1 MASLKDAEQL
11 TKRLQERTAALHDS
25 LTSDGVDFGELVE
38 LADEIGASADKLAAT
53 FAEMD
58 EVLARTLGGRDGEGG
73 KGEEG
78 LTEALSPRRATE
90 AARQAPERRSD
101 EEPTKEELL
110 ERAKELDLAGR
121 SEMSKDDLKKAVDK
135 EDSVTKA
142 ELLERAKRAGI
153 AGRSEMSKEELRRA
167 LNETA

>member
-1 MASLKDAEQL
+1 MASLRDAEQL

-25 LTSDGVDFGELVE
+25 LTSDGVDFGKLVE
-38 LADEIGASADKLAAT
+38 RADEIGASADRLAAT
-53 FAEMD
+53 FAEMN
-58 EVLARTLGGRDGEGG
+58 EALARTISARAGKGG

-78 LTEALSPRRATE
+78 LTEALSPRRA
-90 AARQAPERRSD
+90 AGARQAPKRRSD

-121 SEMSKDDLKKAVDK
+121 SEMSKDELEKAVDK

-153 AGRSEMSKEELRRA
+153 AGRSEMSKDELRRA
-167 LNETA
+167 LNETG